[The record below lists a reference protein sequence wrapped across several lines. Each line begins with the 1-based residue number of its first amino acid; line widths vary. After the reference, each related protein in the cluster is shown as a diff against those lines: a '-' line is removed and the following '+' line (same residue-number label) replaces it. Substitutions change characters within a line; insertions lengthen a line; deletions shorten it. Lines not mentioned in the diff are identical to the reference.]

1 MCCQEGARLD
11 GDGDIFE
18 MAEDES
24 LLTADFLYLGFATLV
39 FWKSLFK
46 SKPYMSRRCR
56 IQEYAGEKCLLA
68 KIMYEN
74 SFYECGQRIKFSLLR
89 RMTQL
94 RKFLKPFFVS
104 EI

>member
-24 LLTADFLYLGFATLV
+24 LTANFLYLGFATLA

-46 SKPYMSRRCR
+46 ASHT
-56 IQEYAGEKCLLA
+56 CLGDVEFGNMWERNVCWQKLCTKTA
-68 KIMYEN
+68 FTN
-74 SFYECGQRIKFSLLR
+74 VVRD
-89 RMTQL
+89 
-94 RKFLKPFFVS
+94 
-104 EI
+104 